1 MMKKHTKKLIIWIS
15 AVAVLIAIMAVLS
28 IAYINDYYPA
38 DLDGIEAFSAEYSC
52 MEGEVRGGLLTFG
65 PEDSEI
71 GFIFYPGGKVEYRAY
86 IPLMKVL
93 ASKGIFC
100 LLVEMPANLA
110 ILDVDAA
117 EGLDTLYPDV
127 VRWYIGGHSLG
138 GSMAA
143 TYLSENEDWIEGIV
157 LLASY
162 STADLSEGDCEALS
176 VYGSEDGVL
185 NKTSYEKYRQN
196 LPEDFEESIIDGG
209 CHAYF
214 GMYGLQ
220 EGDGIPTVSNA
231 EQIEQTAALI
241 EAFMLTQNN

>member
-1 MMKKHTKKLIIWIS
+1 MKKNTRKLIIWIS
-15 AVAVLIAIMAVLS
+15 VVVVLIAIMAVAA
-28 IAYINDYYPA
+28 IVYINDYYPA
-38 DLDGIEAFSAEYSC
+38 DLDAIEAFSLEYSY
-52 MEGEVRGGLLTFG
+52 EEKEAEDGLLVFG
-65 PEDSEI
+65 SEDSEI

-86 IPLMKVL
+86 IPLMRVL

-117 EGLDTLYPDV
+117 EGLDTLYPDIE
-127 VRWYIGGHSLG
+127 RWYIGGHSLG

-143 TYLSENEDWIEGIV
+143 TYLSDDENWIEGLV

-162 STADLSEGDCEALS
+162 STADLSDSGYEVLS

-185 NKTSYEKYRQN
+185 NKTSYEKYRSN
-196 LPEDFEESIIDGG
+196 LPEDFEEAIIDGG

-214 GMYGLQ
+214 GVYGMQ
-220 EGDGIPTVSNA
+220 EGDGIPAVSNA

-241 EAFMLTQNN
+241 EAFILTPDK